1 MQIMTFQI
9 ETDIAIVGA
18 GPAGLSAAIAATN
31 AGASVVVLDEYAEPG
46 GQFYKQLPAEFAVS
60 DRARLG
66 DDYTKGDALL
76 GAVRKAGM
84 TVWNETLVWGSFDPG
99 VLSVVRGGKAGTIK
113 ARKII
118 VASGAYERA
127 IAFPGWDLPGVMT
140 PGGAQTL
147 VKNQQQL
154 PGKRIVLAGSGPF
167 LLPVAK
173 TLLNAGANIAAI
185 FEATRPRE
193 WARHALRLW
202 GHWDR
207 VAEALQYR
215 RTLAEAKLA
224 IQFGRIVVRAEG
236 KDSVERAV
244 VMNCDAAGHPIAGSE
259 HVDPCDTLC
268 VGYGFIPQVQLT
280 RLLGCEHRY
289 DALRGGWIPRHGPD
303 MRTTVEGV
311 FVAGEVAGIGGAY
324 AALAEGWLA
333 GLNAASEL
341 GRSVRSSAVTSAY
354 RDRSMRRRFGDI
366 VNSAFAVKPGVFD
379 VITDDT
385 IVCRCEE
392 VTAGEI
398 RAAASAWSA
407 QVGAIKGVT
416 RCGMG
421 YCQARICGHLLAEL
435 TARATGSTVEDVGGM
450 SVRPPLKP
458 VRVGDLAD
466 LAHKA
471 GS

>member
-154 PGKRIVLAGSGPF
+154 PGKRMVSQAP
-167 LLPVAK
+167 
-173 TLLNAGANIAAI
+173 
-185 FEATRPRE
+185 
-193 WARHALRLW
+193 
-202 GHWDR
+202 
-207 VAEALQYR
+207 
-215 RTLAEAKLA
+215 
-224 IQFGRIVVRAEG
+224 GRFCCRSR
-236 KDSVERAV
+236 K
-244 VMNCDAAGHPIAGSE
+244 
-259 HVDPCDTLC
+259 PC
-268 VGYGFIPQVQLT
+268 
-280 RLLGCEHRY
+280 
-289 DALRGGWIPRHGPD
+289 
-303 MRTTVEGV
+303 
-311 FVAGEVAGIGGAY
+311 
-324 AALAEGWLA
+324 
-333 GLNAASEL
+333 
-341 GRSVRSSAVTSAY
+341 
-354 RDRSMRRRFGDI
+354 
-366 VNSAFAVKPGVFD
+366 
-379 VITDDT
+379 
-385 IVCRCEE
+385 
-392 VTAGEI
+392 
-398 RAAASAWSA
+398 
-407 QVGAIKGVT
+407 
-416 RCGMG
+416 
-421 YCQARICGHLLAEL
+421 
-435 TARATGSTVEDVGGM
+435 
-450 SVRPPLKP
+450 
-458 VRVGDLAD
+458 
-466 LAHKA
+466 
-471 GS
+471 